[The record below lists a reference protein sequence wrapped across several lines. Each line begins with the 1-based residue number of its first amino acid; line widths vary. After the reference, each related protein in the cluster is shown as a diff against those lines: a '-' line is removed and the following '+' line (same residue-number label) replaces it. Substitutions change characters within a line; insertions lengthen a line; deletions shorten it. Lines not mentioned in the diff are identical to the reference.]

1 MTAFYL
7 SGEITA
13 FYLSGE
19 ITEFYLSSGDN
30 CVLLVKGR

>member
-13 FYLSGE
+13 FYLSSE
-19 ITEFYLSSGDN
+19 DD
-30 CVLLVKGR
+30 CVLLVRGDN